1 MFKGFKIIKMGFKP
15 ETQIDRG
22 CESNVSFSKKRIYKI
37 VRKINKSLDLLYSP
51 APQGSLWP
59 TIRYSS
65 ARDDIKKIENILDR
79 VEKRVYR
86 LRDEV
91 AEIKDDVPDESA
103 AFTKEFLGIVS
114 FLYEADDFDNE
125 KEDESSKK
133 IPDYIKEK
141 FISIAQKLWDTGFDP
156 RMF

>member
-1 MFKGFKIIKMGFKP
+1 MI
-15 ETQIDRG
+15 
-22 CESNVSFSKKRIYKI
+22 
-37 VRKINKSLDLLYSP
+37 
-51 APQGSLWP
+51 
-59 TIRYSS
+59 IRYSS

-114 FLYEADDFDNE
+114 FLYEADDFGNK

-133 IPDYIKEK
+133 IPDYI
-141 FISIAQKLWDTGFDP
+141 
-156 RMF
+156 